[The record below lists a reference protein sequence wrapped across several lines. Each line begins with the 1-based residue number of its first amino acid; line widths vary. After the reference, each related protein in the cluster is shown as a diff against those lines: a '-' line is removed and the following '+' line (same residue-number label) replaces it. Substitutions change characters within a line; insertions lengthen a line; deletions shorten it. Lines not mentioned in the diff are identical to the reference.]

1 MSILLLI
8 VLSALATYAWRV
20 LGVAIGARLGSDT
33 ALFHWLSCVAY
44 ALLAGLMARIVV
56 FPAGILA
63 ESTLLSRALAMAAG
77 FVVFFILGRHW
88 LAATIVSSLLFGV
101 LVAYGL

>member
-1 MSILLLI
+1 MSIFLLI
-8 VLSALATYAWRV
+8 VLSALATYVWRV
-20 LGVAIGARLGSDT
+20 LGVAIGARLGSDS

-44 ALLAGLMARIVV
+44 ALLAGLMARVIV

-63 ESTLLSRALAMAAG
+63 DSSLLSRAIAMAVG
-77 FVVFFILGRHW
+77 FGVFFALGRHW
-88 LAATIVSSLLFGV
+88 LAATVVSSLLFGI

>member
-1 MSILLLI
+1 MSIFLLI

-20 LGVAIGARLGSDT
+20 MGVAIGARLGSDS

-44 ALLAGLMARIVV
+44 ALLAGLMARVVV

-63 ESTLLSRALAMAAG
+63 DSSFA
-77 FVVFFILGRHW
+77 LGRHW
-88 LAATIVSSLLFGV
+88 LAATVVSSLLFGI